1 MRISKKLIIKARLS
15 KIFGLTKF
23 CYFLN
28 RNKKRIIGYH
38 NIIPDRYFDESIH
51 LECSH
56 RESVFKNQL
65 KIINS
70 RFKVNLEIK
79 EEGTATLTFDD
90 GYFNQYSIA
99 SKIMDGMNNQGYF
112 FCAVNLIDDKKILEI
127 DKLMYWMSYVPF
139 GEYNLD
145 EINYKLV
152 IKEQWQRNEQWSIL
166 YEMINKSFTFEDLS
180 RILDKAYAFKNIKID
195 DEFYNLRFKG
205 ITREDL
211 NEMKKKNHKIGAHS
225 VTHSIFSRMKTEDLE
240 EEIKCCS
247 RLLGDV
253 YNTKLFAYPYGGKSD
268 IPTEAEKMLS
278 RNGFSS
284 ALAYGNSD
292 VEGGYSEYYI
302 PRIILPDTD
311 DADVIDFILSGAINM
326 ISYKKLL
333 PDWINKEGVNY
344 GKNNSYST
352 GI

>member
-1 MRISKKLIIKARLS
+1 MKGKQKMRISKKLIIKARLS

-166 YEMINKSFTFEDLS
+166 YEMIDKSFTFEDLS

-205 ITREDL
+205 R
-211 NEMKKKNHKIGAHS
+211 N
-225 VTHSIFSRMKTEDLE
+225 
-240 EEIKCCS
+240 
-247 RLLGDV
+247 
-253 YNTKLFAYPYGGKSD
+253 
-268 IPTEAEKMLS
+268 KML
-278 RNGFSS
+278 
-284 ALAYGNSD
+284 
-292 VEGGYSEYYI
+292 
-302 PRIILPDTD
+302 
-311 DADVIDFILSGAINM
+311 
-326 ISYKKLL
+326 
-333 PDWINKEGVNY
+333 
-344 GKNNSYST
+344 
-352 GI
+352 